1 MGSEMKPEQLERE
14 MIRIGKML
22 VNQIFVLIKTAHNYE
37 EGHSAIN
44 NPVSNILK
52 IVREIQR
59 RNEESSIS
67 IHGGYLLLGE
77 VRLKPDAAGFDAFMF
92 TMGEM
97 KKYFIGCL
105 NFFRFFNLGEVCK

>member
-1 MGSEMKPEQLERE
+1 MMGSEMKSDQLDKE

-22 VNQIFVLIKTAHNYE
+22 VNQIFVLIKTAQNYE

-52 IVREIQR
+52 IVKEIQR

-67 IHGGYLLLGE
+67 IQGGYLLLGE
-77 VRLKPDAAGFDAFMF
+77 VRLKPDTAGFDAFMF

-97 KKYFIGCL
+97 KRYFIGEI
-105 NFFRFFNLGEVCK
+105 NFTTS